1 MPKVVDHKAYRQ
13 DLAQRAIPLFSKYGY
28 HGLST
33 RKIAGE
39 LAISKSGLYHYF
51 PTKSDLFEASTK
63 ILTNGMHEQ
72 KNELEKLLISPT
84 INQRLSLLCDVNKQI
99 ATGFSDEMSLLF
111 DYLRGRSAN
120 EIQNDKSMQLA
131 SANYRDLFVVI
142 VGVDLADTILSIML
156 GNLLRCYFLGE
167 QGDFKKIESHVY
179 ILLNTQK

>member
-33 RKIAGE
+33 RKIAEE

-84 INQRLSLLCDVNKQI
+84 INQRLSLLRDVNKQI

-167 QGDFKKIESHVY
+167 EGDFTKIESHVY

>member
-1 MPKVVDHKAYRQ
+1 MPKIVDHKVYRQ

-33 RKIAGE
+33 RKIATE

-51 PTKSDLFEASTK
+51 PTKSDLFEASTE

-72 KNELEKLLISPT
+72 KKELEKLLVSPT
-84 INQRLSLLCDVNKQI
+84 TDQRLTLLRDVNQKI
-99 ATGFSDEMSLLF
+99 AAGFSDEMSLLF
-111 DYLRGRSAN
+111 DYLRGRSAH

-131 SANYRDLFVVI
+131 SANYHDLFVVI
-142 VGVDLADTILSIML
+142 VGVDLADVILSIIL
-156 GNLLRCYFLGE
+156 GNLLRCYFLGDE
-167 QGDFKKIESHVY
+167 SDFSKIENQIH